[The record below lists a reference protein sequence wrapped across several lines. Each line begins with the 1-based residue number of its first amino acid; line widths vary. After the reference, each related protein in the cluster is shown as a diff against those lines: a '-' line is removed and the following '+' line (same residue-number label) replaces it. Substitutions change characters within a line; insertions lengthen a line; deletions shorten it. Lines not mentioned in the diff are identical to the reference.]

1 MAEEHESTEF
11 EGITDDTPDEITSFI
26 RENDVAEKYTVM
38 LKEHLEEGGK
48 PVYIR
53 SYTNK
58 CPSINEIGKQWGP
71 GSYKLVFSWRGE
83 NKAGKMEQMTRD
95 MPLDLAERSYRD
107 VYEEY
112 REELRR
118 KRLETKEKV
127 WIEDA
132 AKMRAQGGN
141 LNQQPP
147 APVSELD
154 TMKKALEMAR
164 GLGIPIGGAQKAA
177 APEPHKSFSQTMLEL
192 TPALVALGGIM
203 SPIIVAMLQ
212 RPKEKSDTT
221 IMNTLLAHALEKP
234 KEDSVMKETIPFL
247 LGTMQKIFEV
257 KASMEP
263 EPQES
268 LVERIIGKLAPMVP
282 AVLAMAAGGQ
292 QAVNA
297 SPIVGMVRKS
307 EDMQALAKDAEA
319 QIMAVQRLD
328 EQYGFQQTN
337 KILMVAGL
345 PRPEELAEN
354 FRQYPSPG
362 FRPDGISEK
371 DYLDAA
377 RNAKQPD
384 IGGEDESE
392 NDG

>member
-1 MAEEHESTEF
+1 MSEETEPQEF

-53 SYTNK
+53 SYTNR
-58 CPSINEIGKQWGP
+58 CPSINDIGKEWGP

-83 NKAGKMEQMTRD
+83 NKSGKMEQMTKD
-95 MPLDLAERSYRD
+95 MSLDLAERSYRD

-118 KRLETKEKV
+118 KRLATKEKA
-127 WIEDA
+127 WSEEA
-132 AKMRAQGGN
+132 AKVRAQGG
-141 LNQQPP
+141 LMGGAPA

-164 GLGIPIGGAQKAA
+164 GLGIPIGGASRPAA
-177 APEPHKSFSQTMLEL
+177 AEPKKSFSQTMLEM
-192 TPALVALGGIM
+192 TPAIVAIGGIVA
-203 SPIIVAMLQ
+203 PIVTALIS
-212 RPKEKSDTT
+212 RPREKSDTT
-221 IMNTLLAHALEKP
+221 LMNTLLAHALEKP
-234 KEDSVMKETIPFL
+234 KEDSIMKETIPFL
-247 LGTMQKIFEV
+247 LGTMKQMFDV

-263 EPQES
+263 EPQET

-282 AVLAMAAGGQ
+282 AVLAMAAGGA
-292 QAVNA
+292 QAVAQN
-297 SPIVGMVRKS
+297 PIVGMVRKS
-307 EDMQALAKDAEA
+307 DDFQALAKDAEA
-319 QIMAVQRLD
+319 QLMAVQRLD

-354 FRQYPSPG
+354 YRQWPSPG
-362 FRPDGISEK
+362 FRPDGVSEK

-384 IGGEDESE
+384 ASPEDGAH
-392 NDG
+392 D